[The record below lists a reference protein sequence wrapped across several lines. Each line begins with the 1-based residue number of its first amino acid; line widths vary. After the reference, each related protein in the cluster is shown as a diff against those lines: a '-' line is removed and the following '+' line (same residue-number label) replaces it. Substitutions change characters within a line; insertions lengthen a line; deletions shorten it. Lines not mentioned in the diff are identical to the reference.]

1 MCNGI
6 IFPPFNDDINF
17 SSDHKRPLHVFLF
30 RVQVSNPVP
39 RIAHPDWLHK
49 KMMEINDV
57 YKQRKITDIF
67 SFKPK
72 SDKNEVSYVFVFC
85 RSIIVHVSNA
95 AIVHAMFSLDCIFE
109 NSRTIMQ
116 CHGLFYGKLHGSEVF
131 CCKMRK
137 TAFVGK

>member
-6 IFPPFNDDINF
+6 LIPPFNDDINF
-17 SSDHKRPLHVFLF
+17 SSDHKRLLHVSLF

-72 SDKNEVSYVFVFC
+72 SDKDEVSYVFVFC
-85 RSIIVHVSNA
+85 RSIY
-95 AIVHAMFSLDCIFE
+95 MYMYLTQLLF
-109 NSRTIMQ
+109 MQ
-116 CHGLFYGKLHGSEVF
+116 CLVW
-131 CCKMRK
+131 M
-137 TAFVGK
+137 AFSKIAAQLCNDMVCFMVSYMVQKFFAAK